1 MSADRS
7 PRGSGIAHLR
17 GGRAR
22 PAAAVPGTAE
32 PRPPAPCLSPHLAL
46 RDCPTAPQGP
56 RGDVGGGAA
65 PGVTALA
72 APAQLKIVQ
81 VRPSRHEV
89 GDRPGG
95 PAPPGGPR
103 GGIRDIACEG
113 APARP
118 GRAVLVTRSHATG
131 LSVPAVTPSAAMWPP
146 GSPVAVSGSEAL
158 LAAAALC
165 LVLLLLLQRLR
176 AAVPAGLRRPP
187 GPRGYPVLGNVLELR
202 TDTHLALTRLS
213 RRYGDVMEVRIGTRP
228 VLVLSGLDTI
238 RQALV
243 KQGEDFMGRP
253 DLYSFR
259 FVTDGQ
265 SLTFSPDSG
274 EVWKARRRLAQ
285 SALKSFSVA
294 PSPTSSCSCLL
305 EEHVSKEAEYLVT
318 KFLQLM
324 EEDKRFEPYRY
335 LVVSVANVICAMCF
349 GKRYEHEDQELL
361 RLVNS
366 TEEFTAVTAAGNP
379 ADFIP
384 LLRYLPSRSM
394 KLFIDFNRY
403 FLSFLQKRV
412 KEHYETYDENNIRD
426 ITDSLIEQCLDKKL
440 GTNTATQIP
449 KEKIVN
455 LVNDLFGAGFDTVTT
470 ALSWSLMYLVT
481 NPKIQKKIHEELD
494 RTIGRERRPRLSDRG
509 TLPYTEAF
517 ILEMF
522 RHSSFLPFTIP
533 HSTTKDTVLNGY
545 FIPKDRCVFVNQWQV
560 NHDEKLW
567 KDPETFNPERF
578 LSADGTKVNKE
589 DGEKVLVFG
598 LGKRRCIGENIAR
611 WQVFLFLAT
620 LLQQLEFSICEG
632 GSVDMTPL
640 YGLSL
645 KHKRCEHFQ
654 VRQRFPTKGRS

>member
-1 MSADRS
+1 MHIKQEPRAAGTSRGIGPFLPLRTVPAQGQLHALSWCGAVAACPSVRNSRSAQ
-7 PRGSGIAHLR
+7 PLAARGSPL
-17 GGRAR
+17 
-22 PAAAVPGTAE
+22 
-32 PRPPAPCLSPHLAL
+32 
-46 RDCPTAPQGP
+46 
-56 RGDVGGGAA
+56 
-65 PGVTALA
+65 TAL
-72 APAQLKIVQ
+72 
-81 VRPSRHEV
+81 
-89 GDRPGG
+89 
-95 PAPPGGPR
+95 PP
-103 GGIRDIACEG
+103 
-113 APARP
+113 
-118 GRAVLVTRSHATG
+118 LG

-253 DLYSFR
+253 DLYSFHYISN
-259 FVTDGQ
+259 GQ
-265 SLTFSPDSG
+265 SLAFSPDSG
-274 EVWKARRRLAQ
+274 EVWKARRKLAQ

-324 EEDKRFEPYRY
+324 EEEKRFDLNQY

-361 RLVNS
+361 SLVNLGN
-366 TEEFTAVTAAGNP
+366 EFGEVAGSGHP

-384 LLRYLPSRSM
+384 LLRYLPSRTM
-394 KLFIDFNRY
+394 EVFKDINRRFNA
-403 FLSFLQKRV
+403 FVQKIV
-412 KEHYETYDENNIRD
+412 QEHYSTFDKEHIRD
-426 ITDSLIEQCLDKKL
+426 ITDSLIGHCQENSTGEDTGVQLS
-440 GTNTATQIP
+440 N
-449 KEKIVN
+449 EKIIHI
-455 LVNDLFGAGFDTVTT
+455 VNDLFGAGFDTVAT
-470 ALSWSLMYLVT
+470 ALSWSLMYVALYP
-481 NPKIQKKIHEELD
+481 NIQKKIHEELD

-533 HSTTKDTVLNGY
+533 HSTTKATVLNGY
-545 FIPKDRCVFVNQWQV
+545 YIPKDTCVFINQWQV
-560 NHDEKLW
+560 NHDEALW
-567 KDPETFNPERF
+567 KEPSAFRPERF
-578 LSADGTKVNKE
+578 LSAAGTELNRAE
-589 DGEKVLVFG
+589 SEKVLSFG
-598 LGKRRCIGENIAR
+598 LGRRRCLGETIGR
-611 WQVFLFLAT
+611 WEIFLFLTT
-620 LLQQLEFSICEG
+620 LLQQLHFSLRPGEQ
-632 GSVDMTPL
+632 VDITPQ
-640 YGLSL
+640 YGLTM
-645 KHKRCEHFQ
+645 KYKKCEAFQ
-654 VRQRFPTKGRS
+654 IRQRLPERSSL

>member
-1 MSADRS
+1 VPAGMLKAAMSLV
-7 PRGSGIAHLR
+7 GSHGVVSATEVLLV
-17 GGRAR
+17 
-22 PAAAVPGTAE
+22 AAVF
-32 PRPPAPCLSPHLAL
+32 
-46 RDCPTAPQGP
+46 
-56 RGDVGGGAA
+56 
-65 PGVTALA
+65 
-72 APAQLKIVQ
+72 
-81 VRPSRHEV
+81 
-89 GDRPGG
+89 
-95 PAPPGGPR
+95 
-103 GGIRDIACEG
+103 
-113 APARP
+113 
-118 GRAVLVTRSHATG
+118 
-131 LSVPAVTPSAAMWPP
+131 
-146 GSPVAVSGSEAL
+146 
-158 LAAAALC
+158 C
-165 LVLLLLLQRLR
+165 LVFLLLQWLQQP
-176 AAVPAGLRRPP
+176 VPEGLQRPP
-187 GPRGYPVLGNVLELR
+187 GPRGYPILGNVLELR
-202 TDTHLALTRLS
+202 KDTHLALSRLS

-228 VLVLSGLDTI
+228 VLVLSGLETI
-238 RQALV
+238 KQALV

-253 DLYSFR
+253 DLHSFR
-259 FVTDGQ
+259 LVTDGQ

-294 PSPTSSCSCLL
+294 PSPTSSSTCLL

-318 KFLQLM
+318 KYLQLM
-324 EEDKRFEPYRY
+324 EEEKRFEPYRY
-335 LVVSVANVICAMCF
+335 LVVSVTNVICAMCF

-366 TEEFTAVTAAGNP
+366 AQEFTEVTAAGNP

-384 LLRYLPSRSM
+384 VLQYLPSRSM
-394 KLFIDFNRY
+394 EKFMDFNRY
-403 FLSFLQKRV
+403 LLSFLQKRV

-440 GTNTATQIP
+440 ETSMATQIP
-449 KEKIVN
+449 KDKIVN
-455 LVNDLFGAGFDTVTT
+455 LVNDLFGAGFETVTT

-481 NPKIQKKIHEELD
+481 YPDIQRKIQEELD

-522 RHSSFLPFTIP
+522 RHSSFLPFAIP

-545 FIPKDRCVFVNQWQV
+545 YIPKGRCVFINQWQV

-589 DGEKVLVFG
+589 DGEKVLIFG
-598 LGKRRCIGENIAR
+598 LGKRRCIGEAIAR

-620 LLQQLEFSICEG
+620 LLQQLEFSVCEG
-632 GSVDMTPL
+632 SKVDMTPL

-654 VRQRFPTKGRS
+654 VRQRFPMKGRS